1 MGGSPNMRTAVRGT
15 RVYQMR
21 DLQSRAPAAVRGTAT
36 GAVEIRRFTETVA
49 YLESPEEHRRHEALD
64 RAAARALV
72 AFDVE
77 RALRD
82 AAADRTSE
90 WDEVVERLRRELA

>member
-1 MGGSPNMRTAVRGT
+1 MSTATRGG

-21 DLQSRAPAAVRGTAT
+21 DLQSRAPTVVRETAT

-49 YLESPEEHRRHEALD
+49 YLESPQAHRRHEALD

-82 AAADRTSE
+82 AEADKTSE
-90 WDEVVERLRRELA
+90 WDEVVERLRTELV

>member
-1 MGGSPNMRTAVRGT
+1 MKASPKISTATRGT

-21 DLQSRAPAAVRGTAT
+21 DLQSRAPTVVRRTAA

-90 WDEVVERLRRELA
+90 WDEVVERLRTELA

>member
-1 MGGSPNMRTAVRGT
+1 MSTATRGI

-21 DLQSRAPAAVRGTAT
+21 DLQSRAPTVVRETAT
-36 GAVEIRRFTETVA
+36 GVVEIRRFTETVA
-49 YLESPEEHRRHEALD
+49 YLESPQEHHRHEALD

-90 WDEVVERLRRELA
+90 WDEVVERLRTELA